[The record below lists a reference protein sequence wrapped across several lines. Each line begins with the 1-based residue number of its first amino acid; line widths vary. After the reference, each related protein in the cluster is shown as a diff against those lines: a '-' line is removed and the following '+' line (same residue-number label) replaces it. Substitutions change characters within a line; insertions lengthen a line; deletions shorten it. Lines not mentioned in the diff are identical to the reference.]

1 MAAGLGY
8 FLLAPAFA
16 AQYGMLYSHLA
27 EPATGLLQ
35 AITLLLAL
43 VLLSPAAF
51 FMGGTLPVLSA
62 WLVRHPAA
70 LGRLVPLLYG
80 VNTAGAAIGALSAAF
95 LLPPLL
101 GHGGSYLLALALA
114 SGIALTAWWLG
125 GRGSAQGHCAPSGT
139 RPSTRWSGASSVFRA
154 ADPERMLPD
163 LTADSAAVGTVV

>member
-62 WLVRHPAA
+62 WLVPHPAA

-95 LLPPLL
+95 LLPPLF
-101 GHGGSYLLALALA
+101 GYGGS
-114 SGIALTAWWLG
+114 
-125 GRGSAQGHCAPSGT
+125 
-139 RPSTRWSGASSVFRA
+139 
-154 ADPERMLPD
+154 
-163 LTADSAAVGTVV
+163 